1 MSRYTLYIHAE
12 SDYLVNKLINNAKDY
27 QLIYKYGVV
36 TGILPSKDSGLDLF
50 FPRDETI
57 KPGETKLI
65 GMGIKCKMTEIDTG
79 INVGYYTY
87 PRSSIY
93 KTPLRLA
100 NSTGIIDS
108 GYRGEIKSPLTNT
121 PDIYNFTKDF
131 NGGFDTMYD
140 YSYEIKKG
148 ARLIQICAPD
158 LSPFSVSFVDSLDE
172 TERGEGGFGSTG
184 I

>member
-1 MSRYTLYIHAE
+1 MSRYELYIHTE
-12 SDYLVNKLINNAKDY
+12 SDYLVNKLINNTKDY
-27 QLIYKYGVV
+27 QLIYKDGVV
-36 TGILPSKDSGLDLF
+36 TGILPCKDSGLDLF

-65 GMGIKCKMTEIDTG
+65 GMGIKCKMVEIAT
-79 INVGYYTY
+79 NNAVGYYTY

-108 GYRGEIKSPLTNT
+108 GYRGEIKSPLTNM
-121 PDIYNFTKDF
+121 PDIYKFTRDF
-131 NGGFDTMYD
+131 NAGFDTLYD

-158 LSPFSVSFVDSLDE
+158 LSPFLVTFVDSLDE
-172 TERGEGGFGSTG
+172 TERGDGGFGSTG
-184 I
+184 V